1 MAAFN
6 GPQNGEFPSL
16 GSLAAADGLSLSHP
30 LLLLRDEGIYLII
43 LYGRR
48 SLDG

>member
-30 LLLLRDEGIYLII
+30 LLLLLLGGMKASI
-43 LYGRR
+43 LLYYMEEDR
-48 SLDG
+48 